1 MAITKERAE
10 EIIDQLLADLDL
22 HNNNSH
28 IDTIN
33 EDEVIF
39 YIGAPNEST
48 VQVWLEYEL
57 NAAEATE
64 EEFKTMAIR
73 EIRAAGL
80 SFDAEEEFETLWSR
94 GFGEHNNFTV
104 FQFVDILKEDE
115 EHFHNI

>member
-22 HNNNSH
+22 HNNNSG
-28 IDTIN
+28 IDTVN

-48 VQVWLEYEL
+48 VQVWLDYEL

-64 EEFKTMAIR
+64 EEFKAMAIR
-73 EIRAAGL
+73 KIRIVGL
-80 SFDAEEEFETLWSR
+80 SFDAEEEFEIMWSKE
-94 GFGEHNNFTV
+94 FGEHNNFTA
-104 FQFVDILKEDE
+104 FQFVEMLKEDE
-115 EHFHNI
+115 EHFHSI